1 MCNRTIK
8 TVTSPSEFG
17 DLVIPAASILDPMQ
31 SAQLAEQRLAITT
44 ARAKGEALYRCHE
57 CGEPVYIARTFQ
69 AEGNGGL
76 HFRHFQSEVAKA
88 CKWRIGGSVRDL
100 GAIRFNGQQ
109 EGDEHFRL
117 KHALAEALT
126 QDSYFWSVAVE
137 KQIVGE
143 TTGTRRQPDVSAR
156 FLSGELVGFDLQL
169 AGMSVKDIAGRN
181 SFYLE
186 NKIHHVWLTAASD
199 LERLRTQSF
208 QDIYFATGASIYCAS
223 PAALEASEAEGQLQL
238 DELQIVPKLGDKGIY
253 CSWQVGRVGVE
264 RILRDLPTRQAYGI
278 TAFGRALSDQVDQ
291 DTHQAVRRLRDACMA
306 GASWPCMAADWTIVA
321 KAVHGRNGKM
331 AQSDNVHLML
341 AWLALA
347 EELARVVAA
356 PDGYAAEFGRRTACL
371 LAVRN
376 AANWVSLIDL
386 VLTRHPSLNKHLGP
400 DHLQQIGQLRR
411 RRVAG
416 HYQQFHRSMIAICY
430 PFLAY
435 WLLAKAPD
443 FPPSFRG

>member
-1 MCNRTIK
+1 
-8 TVTSPSEFG
+8 
-17 DLVIPAASILDPMQ
+17 MQ
-31 SAQLAEQRLAITT
+31 SAQLAEQRLAINT
-44 ARAKGEALYRCHE
+44 ARSRGEALYRCHE
-57 CGEPVYIARTFQ
+57 CSEPVYIARTFQ
-69 AEGNGGL
+69 TDGNGGL

-100 GAIRFNGQQ
+100 GAIRFNGRQ
-109 EGDEHFRL
+109 EGNEHFRL
-117 KHALAEALT
+117 KHALAEALA

-186 NKIHHVWLTAASD
+186 NDIHHVWLTSASD

-238 DELQIVPKLGDKGIY
+238 DELQVVPNLGDKGIY
-253 CSWQVGRVGVE
+253 CSWQVGRVDVE

-278 TAFGRALSDQVDQ
+278 AAFGRALSDQVDQ
-291 DTHQAVRRLRDACMA
+291 DTHQAVRRLRDASMA
-306 GASWPCMAADWTIVA
+306 GASWPSLAANWTIVA
-321 KAVHGRNGKM
+321 KAVHGRNGKI

-347 EELARVVAA
+347 EELTRVVAA
-356 PDGYAAEFGRRTACL
+356 PDGYAAEFNHRTAHL
-371 LAVRN
+371 LAARN

-386 VLTRHPSLNKHLGP
+386 VLTRHQSLNKHLDR
-400 DHLQQIGQLRR
+400 DHLQQIGQMRR
-411 RRVAG
+411 QRVTG
-416 HYQQFHRSMIAICY
+416 HYQQFHRSMIATCF

-443 FPPSFRG
+443 FPPHFRT

>member
-8 TVTSPSEFG
+8 TVTSPSAFG
-17 DLVIPAASILDPMQ
+17 DLVTPSDSILDPMQ

-69 AEGNGGL
+69 ADGHGGL
-76 HFRHFQSEVAKA
+76 HFRHFQSEAAKS
-88 CKWRIGGSVRDL
+88 CKWRIGGNVRDL
-100 GAIRFNGQQ
+100 CAIRFNGQQ
-109 EGDEHFRL
+109 EGNERFP
-117 KHALAEALT
+117 LAEALT

-137 KQIVGE
+137 KQIVEE
-143 TTGTRRQPDVSAR
+143 TTGTRRQPDVSGR

-186 NKIHHVWLTAASD
+186 NDIHHVWLTAASD
-199 LERLRTQSF
+199 LQRLRTQSF

-238 DELQIVPKLGDKGIY
+238 DELQVVPKLGNKGVY
-253 CSWQVGRVGVE
+253 CSWQVARVGVE

-278 TAFGRALSDQVDQ
+278 TAFGRAFSDQVDG
-291 DTHQAVRRLRDACMA
+291 DTHLAVRRLRDACMA
-306 GASWPCMAADWTIVA
+306 GASWSSLAADWTIVA
-321 KAVHGRNGKM
+321 GAVDGRDARM

-347 EELARVVAA
+347 EELTRVVAV
-356 PDGYAAEFGRRTACL
+356 PDGYAAEFGRRTARL
-371 LAVRN
+371 FAVRN

-386 VLTRHPSLNKHLGP
+386 ALTRHPCLNNQLGP

-430 PFLAY
+430 PLLAY

-443 FPPSFRG
+443 FPPSFRN